1 LLRQWTHQQATA
13 NLGKNLNAQYTN
25 SKIDDIHLPANIA
38 SRVAFI
44 SKCYLGY
51 QSDYIPLYTTIT
63 TDILN
68 CQIQRKQTSQP
79 MKGNKNKTLARPI
92 SEADQLSFTNAILD
106 PAHRLLQK
114 LEVIQ
119 R

>member
-1 LLRQWTHQQATA
+1 MA
-13 NLGKNLNAQYTN
+13 NSGKNLNTQYTN
-25 SKIDDIHLPANIA
+25 SIIDDVLLPAKIA

-44 SKCYLGY
+44 SKCDLGY
-51 QSDYIPLYTTIT
+51 QSDHIPLCTTIT

-68 CQIQRKQTSQP
+68 CQIQRSQTSQP
-79 MKGNKNKTLARPI
+79 MNGNKNKALARPI
-92 SEADQLSFTNAILD
+92 PEADQLSFTNAILD
-106 PAHRLLQK
+106 PAYGLLHK

>member
-1 LLRQWTHQQATA
+1 ML
-13 NLGKNLNAQYTN
+13 
-25 SKIDDIHLPANIA
+25 LPAKIA

-51 QSDYIPLYTTIT
+51 QIDYIPIYTTIT

-68 CQIQRKQTSQP
+68 CQIQRPQTSQP
-79 MKGNKNKTLARPI
+79 MTGNKTKALVRPI

-106 PAHRLLQK
+106 PAYGCYK
-114 LEVIQ
+114 N
-119 R
+119 